1 MYGQN
6 YGRGGGQFG
15 GGWNGAGRG
24 RGRGQ
29 GWGQQGVVNPP
40 GTGKRAM
47 ARARAQGGGGFGGG
61 GWATPKQ
68 NHWQGG
74 SNSGGSSGGS
84 WAAQGQAAARMQ
96 QQLSHAKLEKKAER
110 SQRKYSKAKDEMVE
124 LRAQQKSNA
133 RMAASTAAA
142 MGMIDVTGQRGMYR
156 VPRVTTATDR
166 RAAVR
171 TLANTFMRIVD
182 NCTHE
187 MHAVNSIK
195 LLAKQVQK
203 RANYTKSMTKAAWR
217 GLVDNA
223 RYTQFGRRWTWAV
236 KAL

>member
-1 MYGQN
+1 MTREFEYLETVTAYVG
-6 YGRGGGQFG
+6 
-15 GGWNGAGRG
+15 
-24 RGRGQ
+24 
-29 GWGQQGVVNPP
+29 P
-40 GTGKRAM
+40 GYTYCR
-47 ARARAQGGGGFGGG
+47 
-61 GWATPKQ
+61 
-68 NHWQGG
+68 H
-74 SNSGGSSGGS
+74 
-84 WAAQGQAAARMQ
+84 
-96 QQLSHAKLEKKAER
+96 
-110 SQRKYSKAKDEMVE
+110 KDV
-124 LRAQQKSNA
+124 
-133 RMAASTAAA
+133 
-142 MGMIDVTGQRGMYR
+142 DVTGQRGMYR

-203 RANYTKSMTKAAWR
+203 RANYTRSMTKAAWR

-236 KAL
+236 RAL